1 MFQFN
6 GLQTQSNP
14 APTPTPTP
22 QVNAQQV
29 SLVKNFLAKKGMSA
43 EAAVRQ
49 ICNQRGINVDEFM
62 AQFRDVT
69 LP

>member
-6 GLQTQSNP
+6 GLQAQNNP
-14 APTPTPTP
+14 APTPTP

-29 SLVKNFLAKKGMSA
+29 LLVKNFLAKKGMSA
-43 EAAVRQ
+43 ETAVRQ